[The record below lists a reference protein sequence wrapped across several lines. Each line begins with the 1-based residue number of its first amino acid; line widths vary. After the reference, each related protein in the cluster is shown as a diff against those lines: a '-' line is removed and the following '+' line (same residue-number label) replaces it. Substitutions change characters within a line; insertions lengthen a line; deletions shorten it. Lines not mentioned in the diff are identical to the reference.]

1 MDDVL
6 EGGGMSERERER
18 ERETFTNSRKLTKV
32 GGSE

>member
-18 ERETFTNSRKLTKV
+18 ERNIHQFKEINKS
-32 GGSE
+32 GGK